1 MRFYRSL
8 LVIIALV
15 TFCTVFGSTVLY
27 SDSNSTPG
35 SAGKMQYGE
44 IHVVEGVHLNQ
55 TTSTNW
61 AGYQLAAGPLAYNSV
76 QGTWIVPA
84 VAASSTNTA
93 SATWTGI
100 GGGCIDLPNC
110 TATEAT
116 LIQAGTDQDY
126 TGGRANYYAWW
137 EALPAPSVPLSGAI
151 ISSGKNYDVRPG
163 DLITVTITAS
173 PKVLW
178 TIKIEDVRSGVPH
191 WTFTTS
197 VPYVEPGLTA
207 EWIEESPL
215 SAGTGGAGQLALSN
229 FRRVRFSRLEVDR
242 VPPKLT
248 SKNKIIMTNGSG
260 KVLARPSLPGSN
272 GFAVCWGS
280 GTCI

>member
-15 TFCTVFGSTVLY
+15 TFGIVPGSTALY
-27 SDSNSTPG
+27 SNSNTMRGEEGPP
-35 SAGKMQYGE
+35 QYGR
-44 IHVVEGVHLNQ
+44 IHVAKGAHLNQ

-61 AGYQLAAGPLAYNSV
+61 SGYQLAAGPLAYNSV

-84 VAASSTNTA
+84 IAASSTDTA

-110 TATEAT
+110 TVTEAT
-116 LIQAGTDQDY
+116 LIQAGTSQDN
-126 TGGRANYYAWW
+126 TGGQANYYAWL
-137 EALPAPSVPLSGAI
+137 EALPAPSVPIGGGI
-151 ISSGKNYDVRPG
+151 ISSGQNFDVLPG
-163 DLITVTITAS
+163 DSITVTISAS
-173 PKVLW
+173 PAVLW
-178 TIKIEDVRSGVPH
+178 TIKIEDMRSGVPH

-215 SAGTGGAGQLALSN
+215 TAGTGGAGQPTLSN
-229 FRRVRFSRLEVDR
+229 FGRVTFSGLEVDNA
-242 VPPKLT
+242 P
-248 SKNKIIMTNGSG
+248 
-260 KVLARPSLPGSN
+260 
-272 GFAVCWGS
+272 
-280 GTCI
+280 